1 MSTWAAARRRS
12 TRRSSRP
19 GNAPPSIFWRQCIRA
34 WPRCASTFSTAT
46 PRHGSTLTATIAGAG
61 ERPVR
66 LLLVDAEGKLSL
78 LGAAS
83 QGSAADG
90 SATVAARVDSSAAAG
105 ATPHIVVALVGDF
118 PIAVPEG
125 AAASYFPGLADTL
138 LGSSQEFGL
147 DFAHFRPSAP
157 DEATSFAPQPYTEGT
172 IRPNHNQ
179 QQLDGALIDFYRQW
193 KRLYVAQECGEGRHL
208 LKVNADG
215 KAMEGGSAPDWPRV
229 SEAHGYGMLALALM
243 AGADPEAQT
252 AFNGMYHYRADHPAR
267 SSPHLIAWN
276 QVEGCGNAGEEH
288 GGDNSATDG
297 DLDIAYAL
305 LLADK
310 AWGSDGRIDYRA
322 AALDMIEAIMKH
334 EVSASG
340 DFLLLGDWAATS
352 NELHFRA
359 ATRSS
364 DFMLS
369 HLKAFADATGEQRW
383 HGLRDSTY
391 GLIDTMTR
399 KFSPKTGLMPV
410 PLSISATSRGR
421 RRQISS
427 KARATAISRGTRP
440 ATLADRARLSAA
452 RRGAGA
458 EGARRAQ
465 QMGAPQGQGQSRRA
479 CRHLS
484 SRRQG
489 GARRRH
495 RRAHLRRADGRGRDG
510 RGRQPGL
517 AQRGLGQCRRAQKIE
532 DDDFYGNTLKLLAMI
547 AMSGHWTK
555 P

>member
-1 MSTWAAARRRS
+1 M
-12 TRRSSRP
+12 
-19 GNAPPSIFWRQCIRA
+19 
-34 WPRCASTFSTAT
+34 
-46 PRHGSTLTATIAGAG
+46 
-61 ERPVR
+61 
-66 LLLVDAEGKLSL
+66 
-78 LGAAS
+78 
-83 QGSAADG
+83 
-90 SATVAARVDSSAAAG
+90 
-105 ATPHIVVALVGDF
+105 
-118 PIAVPEG
+118 
-125 AAASYFPGLADTL
+125 
-138 LGSSQEFGL
+138 
-147 DFAHFRPSAP
+147 
-157 DEATSFAPQPYTEGT
+157 
-172 IRPNHNQ
+172 
-179 QQLDGALIDFYRQW
+179 
-193 KRLYVAQECGEGRHL
+193 
-208 LKVNADG
+208 NADG
-215 KAMEGGSAPDWPRV
+215 KAMEGGSAPDSITV

-267 SSPHLIAWN
+267 SSPHLMAWN

-352 NELHFRA
+352 DEQHFRA

-399 KFSPKTGLMPV
+399 KFSPKTGLMPDFIV
-410 PLSISATSRGR
+410 DLGKKPRPAPANFMEGKSDGHFSWNAARYPWRIGLDYLLHGE
-421 RRQISS
+421 
-427 KARATAISRGTRP
+427 ARAHKALSGLNKWVRHKVKDNP
-440 ATLADRARLSAA
+440 EALADTYHLDGRAAQ
-452 RRGAGA
+452 GAGT
-458 EGARRAQ
+458 GALTFVAL
-465 QMGAPQGQGQSRRA
+465 MGVAA
-479 CRHLS
+479 MVE
-484 SRRQG
+484 
-489 GARRRH
+489 
-495 RRAHLRRADGRGRDG
+495 ADNQAWLNAVWDNVV
-510 RGRQPGL
+510 
-517 AQRGLGQCRRAQKIE
+517 AQKIE
-532 DDDFYGNTLKLLAMI
+532 DDDFYGNTLKLMAMI
-547 AMSGHWTK
+547 AMSGHWAK